1 MTGEGA
7 VERSPASRTR
17 KRGEHRG
24 QGAEKRRQEMLPEI
38 PNEVSRD
45 RVGNTRRRDPLAKKG
60 LVGARKACQYRASLP
75 ADLPSLHPRQ
85 TLTFSATLNPWVPL
99 PAPHPN
105 RMDGGGSFTLTLP
118 VGLLQRATDTA
129 LIRGPK
135 GQETQG
141 GPGPE

>member
-45 RVGNTRRRDPLAKKG
+45 RVGNTRRRDPPAKKG
-60 LVGARKACQYRASLP
+60 LFGARKACQYRASRP

-99 PAPHPN
+99 PAPHPPPKAGW
-105 RMDGGGSFTLTLP
+105 MEGAASPSLSLWGCCSE
-118 VGLLQRATDTA
+118 QR
-129 LIRGPK
+129 
-135 GQETQG
+135 TQ
-141 GPGPE
+141 P